1 MCVLLNTLMTVRTV
15 NLSHD
20 AYAALTSA
28 KKEGESFSDVVRR
41 LTGTHRSLMEF
52 AGAWKD
58 VPEEKMRAYRDWLA
72 ISDRASKRK
81 IRELAHRAKG

>member
-1 MCVLLNTLMTVRTV
+1 MRAYLRAQRRGPLRRALRVCVLLNTLMTVRTV

-52 AGAWKD
+52 AGA
-58 VPEEKMRAYRDWLA
+58 
-72 ISDRASKRK
+72 
-81 IRELAHRAKG
+81 